1 MCYSA
6 VDLSKYIVY
15 KCITEGQPI
24 SNLQLQKILY
34 YIQREFLKND
44 RIAFADDIQAW
55 QFGPVVPNVYYT
67 FCGFGAMPISVSN
80 KPAIEMNEQDRRT
93 VDQIV
98 ESKRDLRPWDLVKE
112 THKSDGAWAE
122 TYQDGKGNY
131 SVISKER
138 IKQIG

>member
-6 VDLSKYIVY
+6 ADLSKYIVY
-15 KCITEGQPI
+15 KCITDGRPI
-24 SNLQLQKILY
+24 SNMQLQKILY

-80 KPAIEMNEQDRRT
+80 KPIIKMNEQDRRI
-93 VDQIV
+93 VDHIV
-98 ESKRDLRPWDLVKE
+98 ESKRILDPWDLVKE
-112 THKSDGAWAE
+112 THRADGAWAE

>member
-6 VDLSKYIVY
+6 ADLSKYIVY
-15 KCITEGQPI
+15 KCITDGRPI
-24 SNLQLQKILY
+24 SNMQLQKMLY
-34 YIQREFLKND
+34 CIQREFLKND

-80 KPAIEMNEQDRRT
+80 KPTIEINEQDRRT

-98 ESKRDLRPWDLVKE
+98 ESKRDFKPWDLVKE
-112 THKSDGAWAE
+112 THRADGAWAE
-122 TYQDGKGNY
+122 TYRDGRGNY

>member
-6 VDLSKYIVY
+6 VDLSKYIAY
-15 KCITEGQPI
+15 KCITDRQPI

-80 KPAIEMNEQDRRT
+80 KPTIEMNEQDRRI
-93 VDQIV
+93 VDHIV
-98 ESKRDLRPWDLVKE
+98 ESKRILDPWDLVKE
-112 THKSDGAWAE
+112 THRADGAWAE
-122 TYQDGKGNY
+122 TYQDGNGSYK
-131 SVISKER
+131 VIPKNR
-138 IKQIG
+138 IKELG